1 MVWLVVHGILIM
13 FSISMWKLWVLK
25 INCFGKTV
33 EFGNF
38 EAVEDNN
45 IDEIDVVEEHI
56 NDVDFTDN
64 EIKYDENIRIILPL
78 QMQQDRW
85 RHYARFFYWFWLFSG
100 SK

>member
-1 MVWLVVHGILIM
+1 M
-13 FSISMWKLWVLK
+13 LK

-45 IDEIDVVEEHI
+45 IDEIDVVEEHT
-56 NDVDFTDN
+56 NDVDFIDN

-78 QMQQDRW
+78 QMQQDR
-85 RHYARFFYWFWLFSG
+85 
-100 SK
+100 